1 MRVTNRQIRGR
12 RGEDSTREHNAH
24 TLPTAHHSHSSPPT
38 SRARRAAAVVLAIG
52 LLAACGG
59 ARKAATSTTVSAPSA
74 TAASTTVPTRSTTS
88 PPASTTAASTSA
100 SPVTTPATTTS
111 STVPIEEQVRVAA
124 SRFYDYYW
132 QCLRKP
138 AECDPTVVDA
148 PDSDAFHALTKTA
161 ADLVKGGFFV
171 GAEDPGYMV
180 IESVEQKADH
190 VLVTSCWWLTAVLYG
205 PPASPGGDP
214 LVQNDTHGTSREADQ
229 FVQAADGTW
238 KIRRGDT
245 LTPATADVGVNTCPP
260 KP

>member
-1 MRVTNRQIRGR
+1 M
-12 RGEDSTREHNAH
+12 
-24 TLPTAHHSHSSPPT
+24 
-38 SRARRAAAVVLAIG
+38 
-52 LLAACGG
+52 
-59 ARKAATSTTVSAPSA
+59 
-74 TAASTTVPTRSTTS
+74 
-88 PPASTTAASTSA
+88 
-100 SPVTTPATTTS
+100 
-111 STVPIEEQVRVAA
+111 RVAA

-148 PDSDAFHALTKTA
+148 PDSDAFRSLTKTA

-214 LVQNDTHGTSREADQ
+214 LVQNDTHGTMRAADQ
-229 FVQAADGTW
+229 YAASPDGSW

-245 LTPATADVGVNTCPP
+245 LSNKAGGNECPP
-260 KP
+260 KA